1 MICASGL
8 LFFNGCVNDSIHGP
22 GAGAFSTVVLDAGH
36 GDYDWGA
43 KAVSGAHEKHLA
55 LDVVLRMK
63 PLLQEAG
70 YRVILTRE
78 RDVFVPL
85 ASRVA
90 VSNRLRS
97 AIFVS
102 VHFNMTERRAVGG
115 METYYYSIQ
124 SKRLARNIQQEILKT
139 YPTSNRGV
147 HTARF
152 HVLRNNI
159 RPAVLI
165 EPGFVS
171 NPYDNSYLQNPAIR
185 QRLAEL
191 IVRGIIAERRGR
203 SPY

>member
-1 MICASGL
+1 M
-8 LFFNGCVNDSIHGP
+8 NDGIHGP
-22 GAGAFSTVVLDAGH
+22 GAGSFSTVVLDAGH

-43 KAVSGAHEKHLA
+43 KAVSGEHEKHLA

-63 PLLQEAG
+63 PLLQQAG

-78 RDVFVPL
+78 RDVFIPL

-90 VSNRLRS
+90 VSNRLRN

-102 VHFNMTERRAVGG
+102 VHFNMTNRRAVGG
-115 METYYYSIQ
+115 IETFYYSLH
-124 SKRLARNIQQEILKT
+124 SRRLARNIQQEILKA
-139 YPTSNRGV
+139 YPTNNRGV
-147 HTARF
+147 RTARF

-159 RPAVLI
+159 RPSTLL
-165 EPGFVS
+165 ELGFVS
-171 NPYDNSYLQNPAIR
+171 NPYDNSYIQNPAIR

-191 IVRGIIAERRGR
+191 IVRGIIAERHGR